1 MKNSTISLFLVAA
14 SLLGA
19 PAVFAASPNFN
30 YVEGGYTRLDFNNSN
45 VEPDGFKVSAWAL
58 VSNNLF
64 FNGSYTDA
72 SDGVDFNQLSL
83 GLGYRVAAASNTDVY
98 GIVSYEEMEIGNF
111 DDNGYGLTVGVRTF
125 VTPNIELDG
134 GLSYLDI
141 DNNDETFL
149 NLGAS
154 YYITKEAAVN
164 VAYRTSDDSD
174 TITFSGRYS
183 F

>member
-1 MKNSTISLFLVAA
+1 MKTSKIALLVAA

-30 YVEGGYTRLDFNNSN
+30 YVEGGYTKLDFDKSN
-45 VEPDGFKVSAWAL
+45 FEPDGVKISGSAS

-64 FNGSYTDA
+64 LNGSYSDA
-72 SDGVDFNQLSL
+72 SDRVDYNQLSL
-83 GLGYRVAAASNTDVY
+83 GLGYRVAANSNTDVY
-98 GIVSYEEMEIGNF
+98 GIVSYEEMEIGNV
-111 DDNGYGLTVGVRTF
+111 DDNGYGLTAGVRSF
-125 VTPNIELDG
+125 ITPNIELDG
-134 GLSYLDI
+134 GLSYVDI
-141 DNNDETFL
+141 DRNDETFL